1 MLSQTRLNFLHIQ
14 SSWNMLDDQHNS
26 ILSTITSL
34 VLSTSIPSGNR
45 IYDIMIYIYI
55 YIYMFYVD
63 PPTKGLTKNNL
74 LGLTNT
80 NLTKRC
86 VSLCET
92 SKRQIFQFSWPVH
105 PGKRKIRKPIRPWS
119 FLFLKEMTGICFTG
133 VYSST
138 SVCYL
143 GMGYWRKICWWTDSK
158 VTVFCLFSW
167 WRFMDFDPMG
177 WVSHH
182 EFSPQDLVGRCFFTS
197 HFFPSTVSFTQIQDD
212 AWAGEYA
219 LLHFFLNV
227 TTCERWFAGLLLIKF
242 VYFKDGILL
251 RWILAKWWKLG
262 GKHFENGQFW
272 YPWSMV

>member
-1 MLSQTRLNFLHIQ
+1 
-14 SSWNMLDDQHNS
+14 
-26 ILSTITSL
+26 
-34 VLSTSIPSGNR
+34 
-45 IYDIMIYIYI
+45 
-55 YIYMFYVD
+55 MFYVD

-182 EFSPQDLVGRCFFTS
+182 EFSPQDLVGRCFS
-197 HFFPSTVSFTQIQDD
+197 RAIFFQAPFPLRKSKMMLGQVNTLSFISFWMWRLAND
-212 AWAGEYA
+212 
-219 LLHFFLNV
+219 
-227 TTCERWFAGLLLIKF
+227 GLLVCF
-242 VYFKDGILL
+242 
-251 RWILAKWWKLG
+251 
-262 GKHFENGQFW
+262 
-272 YPWSMV
+272 